1 MRSAPAMALWRLVHI
16 TEMRPTGSLKRW
28 AKPRN
33 VTIRPRVTVVPKS
46 WPPWRRATPPTTAT
60 TPMAT

>member
-1 MRSAPAMALWRLVHI
+1 MRSAPAMALWRLVHHRDAPHRLV
-16 TEMRPTGSLKRW
+16 EALGE
-28 AKPRN
+28 AKD